1 MQVARLRPIES
12 KNFIGFLQ
20 AVGAGDGAW
29 AARAVLG
36 FSDQQTCEDRDEFAS
51 DSAPPT
57 APPARTARRPPRRP
71 PRRSPPQPSPYTR
84 RSCLWGVGS

>member
-36 FSDQQTCEDRDEFAS
+36 FSDHQTCEDRDGFAT

-57 APPARTARRPPRRP
+57 RAARRAAPRASC
-71 PRRSPPQPSPYTR
+71 PRSAA
-84 RSCLWGVGS
+84 CGVGSG